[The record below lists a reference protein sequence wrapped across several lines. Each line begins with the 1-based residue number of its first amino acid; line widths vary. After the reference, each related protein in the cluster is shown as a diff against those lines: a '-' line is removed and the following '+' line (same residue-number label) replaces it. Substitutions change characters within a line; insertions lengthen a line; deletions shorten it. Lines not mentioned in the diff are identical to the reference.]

1 MSKKQ
6 TIVFDIETMKSI
18 TVTAQEILGSQMT
31 MLSNSTQG
39 ISPFQ
44 GYKPGEMV
52 LWTSGV
58 RSGKSTIGNNMMMTM
73 LKNRKYMEEEKSKYK
88 FSRNWFTVSLGKMDW
103 KKVIDCINWCE
114 ETFGPQPKNPDAWSR
129 WQIKYSSI
137 YFRDSKDYEWF
148 MLRWS

>member
-6 TIVFDIETMKSI
+6 TIVFDIETMESI
-18 TVTAQEILGSQMT
+18 TKTAMQYQVNLV
-31 MLSNSTQG
+31 NS
-39 ISPFQ
+39 IA

-52 LWTSGV
+52 LFSAGRQT
-58 RSGKSTIGNNMMMTM
+58 GKSMFMKV
-73 LKNRKYMEEEKSKYK
+73 LKNRYYDTNLCKEIMLPMHPEPKYK
-88 FSRNWFTVSLGKMDW
+88 FSRSSWFTVPLGRMDW
-103 KKVIDCINWCE
+103 KKTTACIEWCE